1 MAFKE
6 YKGLDLSKVADE
18 VLGDWEKN
26 KSFEKSIMLKA
37 TQFLIGNLHNERS
50 KMTKNC

>member
-18 VLGDWEKN
+18 VLGYWEKN
-26 KSFEKSIMLKA
+26 KSFEKSVNINL
-37 TQFLIGNLHNERS
+37 FLGSQN
-50 KMTKNC
+50 

>member
-18 VLGDWEKN
+18 VLSDWEKN
-26 KSFEKSIMLKA
+26 KSFEKK
-37 TQFLIGNLHNERS
+37 H
-50 KMTKNC
+50 